1 MLKAIEV
8 KTNSKGVKYAL
19 ATENYN
25 VFGVYKL
32 CSNYSR
38 TAKDGI
44 TKTWRYVK
52 KDLPLEQ
59 AMALFAA
66 RTK

>member
-1 MLKAIEV
+1 MKAIEV

-19 ATENYN
+19 CTANYN
-25 VFGVYKL
+25 VFAVYKE

-38 TAKDGI
+38 TAPGGI
-44 TKTWRYVK
+44 AKSWRYVQ
-52 KDLPLEQ
+52 KDLTLEQ

>member
-1 MLKAIEV
+1 MLKSLDV

-19 ATENYN
+19 VTDNYN
-25 VFGVYKL
+25 VFAVYKQ

-38 TAKDGI
+38 TAPDGI
-44 TKTWRYVK
+44 AKTWRYVK
-52 KDLPLEQ
+52 KDLTLEQ
-59 AMALFAA
+59 AMALFAT

>member
-1 MLKAIEV
+1 MKAIEV

-19 ATENYN
+19 CTANYN
-25 VFGVYKL
+25 VFAVYKQ
-32 CSNYSR
+32 CENYDR
-38 TAKDGI
+38 NAPGGIAKA
-44 TKTWRYVK
+44 WRYVK
-52 KDLPLEQ
+52 KDLTLEQ

>member
-1 MLKAIEV
+1 MMKAIDT

-19 ATENYN
+19 ATANYN
-25 VFGVYKL
+25 VFAVYKE

-38 TAKDGI
+38 TAPDGI
-44 TKTWRYVK
+44 AKTWRYVK
-52 KDLPLEQ
+52 KDLTLEQ

>member
-1 MLKAIEV
+1 VKAIEV
-8 KTNSKGVKYAL
+8 KVNSKGVKYAL
-19 ATENYN
+19 CTANYN
-25 VFGVYKL
+25 VFAVYKQ
-32 CSNYSR
+32 CANYNRS
-38 TAKDGI
+38 AKDGI
-44 TKTWRYVK
+44 ALTWRYVK

>member
-19 ATENYN
+19 ATANYN
-25 VFGVYKL
+25 VFAVYKL

-38 TAKDGI
+38 TAPDGI
-44 TKTWRYVK
+44 AKTWRYVK
-52 KDLPLEQ
+52 KDLTLEQ

>member
-1 MLKAIEV
+1 MLKSIDV

-19 ATENYN
+19 VTANYN
-25 VFGVYKL
+25 VFAVYKL
-32 CSNYSR
+32 CENYSR
-38 TAKDGI
+38 NAPGGI

-52 KDLPLEQ
+52 KDMTLEQ
-59 AMALFAA
+59 AMALFAT